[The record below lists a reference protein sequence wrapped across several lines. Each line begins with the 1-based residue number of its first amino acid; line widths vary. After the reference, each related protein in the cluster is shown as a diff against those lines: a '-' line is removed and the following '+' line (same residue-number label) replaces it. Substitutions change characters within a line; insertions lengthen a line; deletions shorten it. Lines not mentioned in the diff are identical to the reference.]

1 MALNADFLTNSNIES
16 IFNNKVEINSD
27 NRFFNRELSWIS
39 FNWRVLQEA
48 QPAITVAISND
59 DCDIK
64 Q

>member
-1 MALNADFLTNSNIES
+1 MALNADFLTNSNIDS

-48 QPAITVAISND
+48 ENQNVPLMEG
-59 DCDIK
+59 
-64 Q
+64 